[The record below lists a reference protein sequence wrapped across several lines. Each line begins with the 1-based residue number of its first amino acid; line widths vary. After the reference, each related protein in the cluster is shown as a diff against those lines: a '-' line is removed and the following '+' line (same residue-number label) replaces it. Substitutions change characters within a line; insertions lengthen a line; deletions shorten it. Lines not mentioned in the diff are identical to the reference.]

1 MKSINDY
8 INESK
13 NFKLTDSEREA
24 LSDCIGVICGT
35 LGDEEDRNEFKD
47 IIDSLNSDEIS
58 QLKNLYDCL
67 DDDQTYKYIN
77 RNNIIDDIPLIKKM
91 YKLMVDN
98 DLLNENWDLID
109 ALEKICL

>member
-24 LSDCIGVICGT
+24 LSDCIGVICGN
-35 LGDEEDRNEFKD
+35 LGDEEDQNEFKPV
-47 IIDSLNSDEIS
+47 IDSLNSDEIS
-58 QLKNLYDCL
+58 QLENLYDCL

-77 RNNIIDDIPLIKKM
+77 RNIIIDDIPLIKKL
-91 YKLMVDN
+91 YKLMN
-98 DLLNENWDLID
+98 DVNVTNPNIF
-109 ALEKICL
+109 